1 MIGKLTDTLTSAAST
16 ASNLGTVVNA
26 ANAVNAIQDFLTI
39 GDTKKDVQTGAN
51 ASSLD
56 NFREDSAHRYQ
67 IFFHS
72 TTSNVEN
79 PVVTVVG
86 FLPEEIS
93 VDIEARYTAAFGE
106 GLLDPSAGIVQKGLR
121 LAGVSGIS
129 QEMSVKIWESTEGI
143 NLSIPITFVAGEIV
157 GGRQITNVIDPI
169 MDLMSLCT
177 PSKNKGDIFLTPP
190 GPHLA
195 TDFNAAKQVVRDI
208 GAFGASL
215 LVEGV
220 YETSIGP
227 MITAGKALFG
237 GSKPEVTVVSETVGL
252 DLSTE
257 TISKNLNDL
266 GTSISNLINFD
277 STIVVSVGDFLY
289 FDNVVIN
296 SVSQNYSMILDE
308 IGNPMQATVNV
319 SFTTMLSPT
328 IQDLRKIFL
337 HHSRKG
343 PST

>member
-1 MIGKLTDTLTSAAST
+1 MIGKLTDTLASAAST
-16 ASNLGTVVNA
+16 AAT
-26 ANAVNAIQDFLTI
+26 AVQDFLTI

-51 ASSLD
+51 ASSVD
-56 NFREDSAHRYQ
+56 NFRADSAHRYQ

-93 VDIEARYTAAFGE
+93 VDIQANYTAAFGE

-121 LAGVSGIS
+121 LAGISGIS

-215 LVEGV
+215 VVEGV
-220 YETSIGP
+220 STAASVAGDIGEGLPVVGP

-237 GSKPEVTVVSETVGL
+237 GATPEVTVVSETVGV

-257 TISKNLNDL
+257 TVTKNLNDL

-277 STIVVSVGDFLY
+277 STIIVSVGDFLY